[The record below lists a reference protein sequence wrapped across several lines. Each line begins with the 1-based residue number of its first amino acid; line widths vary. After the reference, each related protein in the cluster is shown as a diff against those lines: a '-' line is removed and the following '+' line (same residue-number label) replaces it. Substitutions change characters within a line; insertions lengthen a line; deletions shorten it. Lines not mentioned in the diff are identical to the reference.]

1 MIGTIALFLGAVIG
15 GGVLVLTMKDFLIG
29 FVKNIVMPAIKRI
42 AVAAADSVLAVLQLI
57 EGTVTHT
64 TQAIRNIVS
73 KFKDKVLGIVSSYQK
88 VSYNEVA
95 VTTDTFV
102 MEGNQLRKISTNQRV
117 GTDDVPDYIKEKLAQ
132 RNRVEMHHEE
142 DLLNE
147 VNRTVRV

>member
-1 MIGTIALFLGAVIG
+1 MIGTIALLLGAVIG
-15 GGVLVLTMKDFLIG
+15 GGVLVYTMKNFLLG

-42 AVAAADSVLAVLQLI
+42 AVAAADIVLAVLQLI

-64 TQAIRNIVS
+64 TQAIRKIVS
-73 KFKDKVLGIVSSYQK
+73 NFKDKVLGIVSSYQK

-132 RNRVEMHHEE
+132 RSRVEMHHEE